1 LLTADG
7 SFSRVVLQ
15 YTDMNEISD
24 TLLNSRLDYSLCDD
38 SNVDLVVRATCVVAL
53 LAFIMSSAF
62 FEKTNVQLPD
72 KRGVLPCYK
81 LKGVKVVSSQ

>member
-1 LLTADG
+1 MLTADG

-24 TLLNSRLDYSLCDD
+24 TLLNSRLDYSLCYD

-53 LAFIMSSAF
+53 LAFIMSSAL
-62 FEKTNVQLPD
+62 FEKTIVQLSD

-81 LKGVKVVSSQ
+81 LKGVN

>member
-1 LLTADG
+1 
-7 SFSRVVLQ
+7 
-15 YTDMNEISD
+15 MNEISD
-24 TLLNSRLDYSLCDD
+24 ILLNNRLDYSLCYD

-72 KRGVLPCYK
+72 K
-81 LKGVKVVSSQ
+81 KGGYYLVIN